1 MAENFKDITLI
12 ENFMGIIDSMNP
24 DMLPAGAMVDQN
36 NVVCVKRNQVQV
48 RNGYKKVV
56 FDEE

>member
-1 MAENFKDITLI
+1 
-12 ENFMGIIDSMNP
+12 MGIIDSMNP